1 MVDMQYRYG
10 YCLDDASFAK
20 LYNKVESATFDDNK
34 FDLLEM
40 ASLGCYYSCEQTAR
54 VMRLFSFGD
63 KQLKV
68 LSMMAPRIVDPQS
81 GISAIKKEYFLFV
94 LHSICIIFAITKT
107 FAF

>member
-40 ASLGCYYSCEQTAR
+40 ASLGCCYSCEQTAR

-68 LSMMAPRIVDPQS
+68 LSMMASRIVDPQN
-81 GISAIKKEYFLFV
+81 AIVIYDV
-94 LHSICIIFAITKT
+94 LT
-107 FAF
+107 FDSEKSKAGEIMRNARRY

>member
-40 ASLGCYYSCEQTAR
+40 ASLGCCYSCEQTAR

-68 LSMMAPRIVDPQS
+68 LSMMAPRIVDPQN
-81 GISAIKKEYFLFV
+81 AIVIYNV
-94 LHSICIIFAITKT
+94 LT
-107 FAF
+107 FDSEKSKAGEIMRNARRY

>member
-1 MVDMQYRYG
+1 MVDMKYRYG

-20 LYNKVESATFDDNK
+20 LYNKVMSATFDDNK

-40 ASLGCYYSCEQTAR
+40 ASLGCRYSCEQTAR

-68 LSMMAPRIVDPQS
+68 LSMMASRIVDPQN
-81 GISAIKKEYFLFV
+81 AIVIYDV
-94 LHSICIIFAITKT
+94 LT
-107 FAF
+107 FDSEKSKAGEIMRNARRY